1 MGSYLATFRTAKGE
15 LKSIT
20 VNASDPIS
28 ARRYLRRRGIKTLDF
43 KNTTQSV
50 ETTGV
55 NREKEFI
62 ATFKDDRGVV
72 QTTTIKAE
80 DKTTARRLLRRRGIK
95 PENIQPATLQKANQ
109 TSTKQTREP
118 FEEKSPKKNDE
129 SSQNRNLFSADLGKL
144 FKKAPGV
151 KEKAVWASKLSA
163 LVDAGVPIVRSLD
176 LMATQQKLPMFK
188 KALLHVSFEVNQGV
202 AMGAAMRQIPKVF
215 DQLTIAMIEAGE
227 AGGVLDESLKRLA
240 KLLEDNAKL
249 QNQIK
254 GALGYPVAVLV
265 IAILVFLGMTIFLIP
280 TFAGIFEDLGAEL
293 PAFTQLLVNFSE
305 LLRSPTAL
313 YFVGIIILSVW
324 LFLRYYNTHDG
335 RRQVDRLVL
344 KLPLFGELIMM
355 TATAQFCRIFSS
367 LTRAGVPILMSLE
380 ISSDTAGNSIISDAI
395 LESRALVQE
404 GVLLSTAL
412 MRQKVLPDM
421 ALNMLS
427 IGEETGEM
435 DKMLSKVADFYEDEV
450 GAMVK
455 ALTSMLEP
463 AMIVVVGGI
472 VGSILLAMYL
482 PMFTVFDQIQ

>member
-1 MGSYLATFRTAKGE
+1 MASFVATYTGSTGQPRT
-15 LKSIT
+15 LT
-20 VNASDPIS
+20 VRAADLIE
-28 ARRYLRRRGIKTLDF
+28 ARKQLRRRGIRAID
-43 KNTTQSV
+43 V
-50 ETTGV
+50 
-55 NREKEFI
+55 
-62 ATFKDDRGVV
+62 
-72 QTTTIKAE
+72 
-80 DKTTARRLLRRRGIK
+80 K
-95 PENIQPATLQKANQ
+95 PN
-109 TSTKQTREP
+109 S
-118 FEEKSPKKNDE
+118 NDVPG
-129 SSQNRNLFSADLGKL
+129 SGNNDAGGGMSFDLGRA
-144 FKKAPGV
+144 FEKAPGV
-151 KEKAVWASKLSA
+151 KEKAVFASKLAA

-176 LMATQQKLPMFK
+176 LMANQQKLPMFK
-188 KALLHVSFEVNQGV
+188 RALTKVSLDVNEGV
-202 AMGAAMRQIPKVF
+202 ALGAAIRKWPKVF
-215 DQLTIAMIEAGE
+215 DQLSVAMVEAGE

-293 PAFTQLLVNFSE
+293 PAFTQLLVNLST
-305 LLRSPTAL
+305 LLRSVVAL
-313 YFVGIIILSVW
+313 YIVGALLIAIWMFS
-324 LFLRYYNTHDG
+324 RYYGTHNG
-335 RRQVDRLVL
+335 RRQVDRLIL
-344 KLPLFGELIMM
+344 KVPLFGELIMM

-380 ISSDTAGNSIISDAI
+380 ISSQTAGNSIISDAI
-395 LESRALVQE
+395 LQSRALVQE

-412 MRQKVLPDM
+412 IRQKVLPDM

-450 GAMVK
+450 SAMVK

>member
-1 MGSYLATFRTAKGE
+1 MASFVATYTGSTGQPRT
-15 LKSIT
+15 LT
-20 VNASDPIS
+20 VRAADLIE
-28 ARRYLRRRGIKTLDF
+28 ARKQLRRRGIRAID
-43 KNTTQSV
+43 V
-50 ETTGV
+50 
-55 NREKEFI
+55 
-62 ATFKDDRGVV
+62 
-72 QTTTIKAE
+72 
-80 DKTTARRLLRRRGIK
+80 K
-95 PENIQPATLQKANQ
+95 PNSNDVHGSEN
-109 TSTKQTREP
+109 
-118 FEEKSPKKNDE
+118 NDAGGGM
-129 SSQNRNLFSADLGKL
+129 SFDLGRAL
-144 FKKAPGV
+144 EKAPGV
-151 KEKAVWASKLSA
+151 KEKAVFASKLAA

-176 LMATQQKLPMFK
+176 LMASQQKLPMFK
-188 KALLHVSFEVNQGV
+188 RALTKVSLDVNEGV
-202 AMGAAMRQIPKVF
+202 ALGAAIRKWPKVF
-215 DQLTIAMIEAGE
+215 DQLSVAMVEAGE

-293 PAFTQLLVNFSE
+293 PAFTQLLVDLSK
-305 LLRSPTAL
+305 LLRSVVAL
-313 YFVGIIILSVW
+313 YIVGALLIAIWMFS
-324 LFLRYYNTHDG
+324 RYYGTHNG
-335 RRQVDRLVL
+335 RRQVDRLIL
-344 KLPLFGELIMM
+344 KVPLFGELIMM

-380 ISSDTAGNSIISDAI
+380 ISSQTAGNSIISDAI

-404 GVLLSTAL
+404 GILLSTAL
-412 MRQKVLPDM
+412 IRQKVLPDM

-450 GAMVK
+450 SAMVK

>member
-1 MGSYLATFRTAKGE
+1 M
-15 LKSIT
+15 
-20 VNASDPIS
+20 
-28 ARRYLRRRGIKTLDF
+28 
-43 KNTTQSV
+43 
-50 ETTGV
+50 
-55 NREKEFI
+55 
-62 ATFKDDRGVV
+62 KD
-72 QTTTIKAE
+72 
-80 DKTTARRLLRRRGIK
+80 
-95 PENIQPATLQKANQ
+95 
-109 TSTKQTREP
+109 
-118 FEEKSPKKNDE
+118 
-129 SSQNRNLFSADLGKL
+129 
-144 FKKAPGV
+144 
-151 KEKAVWASKLSA
+151 KAVWASKLAA

-188 KALLHVSFEVNQGV
+188 KALTAVGLEVNQGT
-202 AMGAAMRQIPKVF
+202 AMGAAMRQWPKVF
-215 DQLTIAMIEAGE
+215 DQLTIAMVDAGE

-240 KLLEDNAKL
+240 KLLEDNARL

-293 PAFTQLLVNFSE
+293 PLFTQLMVDLSK
-305 LLRSPTAL
+305 LLRSPAAL
-313 YFVGIIILSVW
+313 VFAGVLLVGIW
-324 LFLRYYNTHDG
+324 LFSRYYATHKG
-335 RRQVDRLVL
+335 RRVIDRLML
-344 KLPLFGELIMM
+344 KVPLFGDLIMK

-380 ISSDTAGNSIISDAI
+380 ISSETAGNSIISDAI
-395 LESRALVQE
+395 LESRGLVQE

-412 MRQKVLPDM
+412 TRQKVLPDM
-421 ALNMLS
+421 ALSMLS

-435 DKMLSKVADFYEDEV
+435 DQMLSKVADFYEDEV
-450 GAMVK
+450 SASVK

>member
-1 MGSYLATFRTAKGE
+1 M
-15 LKSIT
+15 
-20 VNASDPIS
+20 
-28 ARRYLRRRGIKTLDF
+28 
-43 KNTTQSV
+43 
-50 ETTGV
+50 
-55 NREKEFI
+55 
-62 ATFKDDRGVV
+62 
-72 QTTTIKAE
+72 
-80 DKTTARRLLRRRGIK
+80 
-95 PENIQPATLQKANQ
+95 
-109 TSTKQTREP
+109 
-118 FEEKSPKKNDE
+118 
-129 SSQNRNLFSADLGKL
+129 
-144 FKKAPGV
+144 

-313 YFVGIIILSVW
+313 YFVGIIIISIW